1 MTKLLIV
8 YPVLPLVLLLLT
20 PIVAFSTSSV
30 IPTLTDRQAA
40 HVLDDM
46 TTSTHTILGTEKNAT
61 RQFHMEKLAGIIENI
76 TGYKEDISV
85 SMAGNGLNIRIDPDP
100 DSTSTSG
107 DSSSARLVQDPCSN
121 QPGSA
126 RMTFPYENRTDCE
139 VEQWIECIENSETV
153 KWDQLH
159 CDDFKKLFEDPS
171 VPPTPPPSNNTKPP
185 VAGAVLTP
193 TPTPTDRCYAGF
205 AYMIPNYDE
214 VCGTGED
221 LREDEGE
228 QPLVPLPLNGEG
240 EGEGEQPPV
249 EDQDQGDNSGED
261 QESEQE
267 AEDDSGEEEASQPR
281 EQFGE

>member
-20 PIVAFSTSSV
+20 PIAAFSSSSV

-46 TTSTHTILGTEKNAT
+46 TTSIHIILGTDSDAT
-61 RQFHMEKLAGIIENI
+61 RQFNIEKLAGIIENI

-85 SMAGNGLNIRIDPDP
+85 SMAGNGLNVRIDPDP
-100 DSTSTSG
+100 DGTSTSTSNG

-139 VEQWIECIENSETV
+139 VEQWIECIENSGTV

-159 CDDFKKLFEDPS
+159 CEDLKKLFEDPRIPP
-171 VPPTPPPSNNTKPP
+171 PPTPPLDNNTVPP
-185 VAGAVLTP
+185 VGAG
-193 TPTPTDRCYAGF
+193 
-205 AYMIPNYDE
+205 
-214 VCGTGED
+214 
-221 LREDEGE
+221 
-228 QPLVPLPLNGEG
+228 
-240 EGEGEQPPV
+240 
-249 EDQDQGDNSGED
+249 
-261 QESEQE
+261 
-267 AEDDSGEEEASQPR
+267 
-281 EQFGE
+281 